1 MPCFHACSHVWSLGK
16 VGGGGMK
23 ETDAFCNV
31 SVRPTASSST
41 LGSDEMT
48 YTDIVHRGSH
58 ELRVAITNVK
68 YD

>member
-1 MPCFHACSHVWSLGK
+1 
-16 VGGGGMK
+16 MK